1 MLEVTCSSSF
11 LVKVQSDQGGGSH
24 LHALPVFTQDGLKKF
39 IANKAVEEVKSG
51 MVLGF
56 GTALSRTIIRS
67 LIWPLTVPMKST
79 QSSI

>member
-39 IANKAVEEVKSG
+39 IANKAVEKGQEWNGPWLRYYS
-51 MVLGF
+51 
-56 GTALSRTIIRS
+56 
-67 LIWPLTVPMKST
+67 VPDDNVDATLAK
-79 QSSI
+79 